1 MKEIAEKW
9 ERFLGFTL
17 NINPVLNLLGV
28 IGLSISRR
36 NRFKKITEDRLNLY
50 LWGGLAISGLI
61 SVITAY
67 NPLLAL
73 PSYFIPFVFIWLYIL
88 GRWYIDNPLRFF
100 KDMIRGTALL
110 GLLTIL
116 FYFLRVELVIS
127 GVRLIG
133 RFSPT
138 DHRGYILGMGD
149 NGLAMLLQAGV
160 VACPGIMFIVKDNRE
175 KIKYLLYFLLSMGG
189 LIISNSR
196 GAMVGVFVGI
206 IILGLFISW
215 KIIVISG
222 SLGGLAVAFIPQ
234 LLRRVKSIFGFAEM
248 NRVNI
253 YKGVLRMIADH
264 PWFGIGPGNFNLVY
278 PSYRLT
284 AEYEHVLSPHSNFLA
299 IFSGW
304 GIIGGVLFYGWL
316 FFVMIRGWLSGGS
329 KYKKIIV
336 AVLVSFWVHVLINDL
351 FAAYTAILLGCL
363 DNPNFNREPK
373 RV

>member
-1 MKEIAEKW
+1 
-9 ERFLGFTL
+9 
-17 NINPVLNLLGV
+17 
-28 IGLSISRR
+28 
-36 NRFKKITEDRLNLY
+36 
-50 LWGGLAISGLI
+50 
-61 SVITAY
+61 
-67 NPLLAL
+67 
-73 PSYFIPFVFIWLYIL
+73 
-88 GRWYIDNPLRFF
+88 
-100 KDMIRGTALL
+100 
-110 GLLTIL
+110 
-116 FYFLRVELVIS
+116 
-127 GVRLIG
+127 
-133 RFSPT
+133 
-138 DHRGYILGMGD
+138 
-149 NGLAMLLQAGV
+149 MLLQAGV

-253 YKGVLRMIADH
+253 YKGILRMIADH

-284 AEYEHVLSPHSNFLA
+284 AEYEHVLSPHSNYLA

-304 GIIGGVLFYGWL
+304 GIIGGALFYGWL
-316 FFVMIRGWLSGGS
+316 FFVMIRGWFSEGN

-363 DNPNFNREPK
+363 DNSNFNREPK
-373 RV
+373 GV